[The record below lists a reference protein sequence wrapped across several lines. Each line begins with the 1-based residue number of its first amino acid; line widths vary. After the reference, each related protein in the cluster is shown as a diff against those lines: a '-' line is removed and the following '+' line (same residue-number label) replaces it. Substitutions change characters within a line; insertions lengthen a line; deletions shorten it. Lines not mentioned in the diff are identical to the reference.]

1 MSDVDALRARLI
13 ADRLAAHE
21 SGAAVLAAVARVEH
35 YNRQWDAGARDVGAL
50 TCPDN
55 RLPIPLDLFR
65 WMPVSDDAWDAVGAA
80 EVAHGPGAVGWLSG
94 VRDVLTAENAPEAG
108 GTFVLEHALTDC
120 SRQWRSMPDPRPR
133 HPAAPLVDA
142 WQRWK
147 AAQGD
152 LPDRVHVIVTRE
164 RRPPPKAEPLTLAR
178 MPGLLALTLAPL
190 EAVEVD
196 GAPLV
201 SATPDARR
209 RYRVLPAQQGELFA
223 APRTLDK
230 RATGGA
236 LVEAVASVPL
246 GGDERNPIR
255 ADLLRIGTL
264 SYALT
269 GSVRLTP
276 GEMSTLIVGRDT
288 PQGRAQGLAL
298 VWLMRSIA
306 IAPAGEPWA
315 AFDAEPGA
323 VHRIGPPRWWLDQT
337 GPRAYRLVGALFRR
351 ILGTGRKAARWGVL
365 ERTIAGI
372 EGALLWGPSAGKGR
386 RGRTPDAVRAV
397 RRGGPGAPVT
407 VAWHHLL
414 RLSGE
419 HVTPEMLADPA
430 KRDTL
435 NRRFNRRIDALEAAG
450 YKVGKDGPAAPAG
463 DTIEIVK
470 VVKGG
475 RHHEACIVVRATAR
489 FCAAYAPGA
498 ERTRLPASHLLLP

>member
-1 MSDVDALRARLI
+1 MTAAELAAARMAARTADEILTAEARI
-13 ADRLAAHE
+13 AWAKMPEHDGAECPADRMPAP
-21 SGAAVLAAVARVEH
+21 V
-35 YNRQWDAGARDVGAL
+35 
-50 TCPDN
+50 
-55 RLPIPLDLFR
+55 DLFR
-65 WMPVSDDAWDAVGAA
+65 WLPECPPAAWDEVTAA
-80 EVAHGPGAVGWLSG
+80 ELAHGPGAVAWASG
-94 VRDVLTAENAPEAG
+94 LIEIVPIVRLPEPMAMHL
-108 GTFVLEHALTDC
+108 VDRSLVEC
-120 SRQWRSMPDPRPR
+120 SRQWRSMPEPLPR
-133 HPAAPLVDA
+133 HPVAPLVSA

-164 RRPPPKAEPLTLAR
+164 RHPPPKAEPLTLAR

-230 RATGGA
+230 SATGGA

-264 SYALT
+264 AYALT

-337 GPRAYRLVGALFRR
+337 GPRAYRLVGALFRPHTWHR
-351 ILGTGRKAARWGVL
+351 TQGRALG
-365 ERTIAGI
+365 
-372 EGALLWGPSAGKGR
+372 SA
-386 RGRTPDAVRAV
+386 
-397 RRGGPGAPVT
+397 
-407 VAWHHLL
+407 
-414 RLSGE
+414 
-419 HVTPEMLADPA
+419 
-430 KRDTL
+430 
-435 NRRFNRRIDALEAAG
+435 
-450 YKVGKDGPAAPAG
+450 
-463 DTIEIVK
+463 
-470 VVKGG
+470 
-475 RHHEACIVVRATAR
+475 
-489 FCAAYAPGA
+489 
-498 ERTRLPASHLLLP
+498 